1 MNKHYQ
7 VAGHTMAVSMS
18 PSLCLSLAKRLS
30 HYEPF
35 AIPTDVPTDPLFHLE
50 VTTTDKMP
58 DALEV
63 EWRQD
68 EEGQEIICGHIG
80 THPAFVFRWWGATGG
95 ILTCSTDYREAT
107 LQLFTGKPG
116 QSDGD
121 TLHHPSTIDNALMVL
136 FALAS
141 APYSTLLF
149 HASTVSRH
157 NRAYLFLGKS
167 GTGKSTHSRLWLR
180 HVTDTELVNDDNPVV
195 RILDNQ
201 EAWVYGSPWSGKTP
215 CYRNVEAPL
224 GAITRID
231 RATTNSIEQV
241 HPVMAF
247 ASLLPAC
254 STMKWDKDIFN
265 NICNTI
271 THIIE
276 TTAIYTLHCRP
287 NEEAAQICN
296 KTISIKQK

>member
-18 PSLCLSLAKRLS
+18 PSLSLSLAKRLS

-35 AIPTDVPTDPLFHLE
+35 AIPTDASTVPLFHLE

-95 ILTCSTDYREAT
+95 ILTCSADYREAT

-121 TLHHPSTIDNALMVL
+121 TLHHSSTIDNALMVL

-157 NRAYLFLGKS
+157 NHAYLFLGKS

-215 CYRNVEAPL
+215 CYRNVGYPIGGIVGLAQAPHNAIRHVRGLEAYALLTSSISGKRWDRCVADGLHHSVNQLISNTPIWHL
-224 GAITRID
+224 DCLPDADAAI
-231 RATTNSIEQV
+231 
-241 HPVMAF
+241 
-247 ASLLPAC
+247 LC
-254 STMKWDKDIFN
+254 SS
-265 NICNTI
+265 
-271 THIIE
+271 
-276 TTAIYTLHCRP
+276 TL
-287 NEEAAQICN
+287 
-296 KTISIKQK
+296 

>member
-35 AIPTDVPTDPLFHLE
+35 AIPTDASTDPLFHLE

-80 THPAFVFRWWGATGG
+80 THPAFVFRWWGVTGG

-116 QSDGD
+116 QSG
-121 TLHHPSTIDNALMVL
+121 TFAYFTVTEVTWGCIPLYQYRKPSTSI
-136 FALAS
+136 
-141 APYSTLLF
+141 
-149 HASTVSRH
+149 
-157 NRAYLFLGKS
+157 
-167 GTGKSTHSRLWLR
+167 W
-180 HVTDTELVNDDNPVV
+180 
-195 RILDNQ
+195 
-201 EAWVYGSPWSGKTP
+201 SPT
-215 CYRNVEAPL
+215 
-224 GAITRID
+224 
-231 RATTNSIEQV
+231 
-241 HPVMAF
+241 
-247 ASLLPAC
+247 
-254 STMKWDKDIFN
+254 
-265 NICNTI
+265 
-271 THIIE
+271 
-276 TTAIYTLHCRP
+276 CRP
-287 NEEAAQICN
+287 VTVLYTSVPSPQR
-296 KTISIKQK
+296 